1 MLNKATLI
9 GNLGANPETRYMQDG
24 TCVCNIRIATTERFK
39 DKSGERQ
46 DRTEWHRVVLWGK
59 LGEIAAQYLHKG
71 SQVYIEGKIETRK
84 WTNKEGVDVYT
95 TEIRASEMKM
105 LGGKGG
111 ENQQR
116 QAHQRNANPDF
127 DASDPFSDKVTG
139 GDGDDLPF

>member
-9 GNLGANPETRYMQDG
+9 GNLGSDPETRYMQDG
-24 TCVCNIRIATTERFK
+24 TCVCNTRIATTERFK
-39 DKSGERQ
+39 DRSGERQ
-46 DRTEWHRVVLWGK
+46 ERTEWHRVVLWGK
-59 LGEIAAQYLHKG
+59 LGEIAAQYLSKG

-111 ENQQR
+111 DNQHRPAQQR
-116 QAHQRNANPDF
+116 QANPDF
-127 DASDPFSDKVTG
+127 DASDPFSDKATG
-139 GDGDDLPF
+139 GDDSDLSF